1 MFSLLRHSADIARRG
16 GYKSLQLLSP
26 CRAGARPGCGVGG
39 GGVFGSETRPLVLPP
54 PPPSLPSNPPVCAKS
69 IEKSLNKKKQ
79 KRAGMPNLAS
89 AYLRERVRGV
99 GGQKKRKGVW
109 HAVA

>member
-1 MFSLLRHSADIARRG
+1 MFLLLRHSADIARRG

-26 CRAGARPGCGVGG
+26 CRAGARPGCGVGSVG
-39 GGVFGSETRPLVLPP
+39 GWVFGSETRPLVLPP
-54 PPPSLPSNPPVCAKS
+54 PPPPPPLPSNPPVCAKS

-89 AYLRERVRGV
+89 AYLRERVREV
-99 GGQKKRKGVW
+99 
-109 HAVA
+109 